1 MLQSAP
7 SQVKHYVNWI
17 YTNSHQ
23 GKFTIISKK
32 LFHTNTAKEGNP
44 PEEEEVDSSE

>member
-1 MLQSAP
+1 MSTESTPTATRANLQSSA
-7 SQVKHYVNWI
+7 
-17 YTNSHQ
+17 
-23 GKFTIISKK
+23 KK